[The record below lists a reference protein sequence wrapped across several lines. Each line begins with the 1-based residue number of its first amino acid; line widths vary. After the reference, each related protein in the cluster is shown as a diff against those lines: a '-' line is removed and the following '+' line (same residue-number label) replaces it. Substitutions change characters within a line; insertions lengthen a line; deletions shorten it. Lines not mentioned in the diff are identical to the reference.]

1 MAAIITSNFRTENA
15 NNFRDSIVNTDN
27 SVYLF
32 VGKSDAWSDVITD
45 NTDTEAPTPVDGVV
59 DTNDAW
65 KNAIAA
71 KRVTATDVI
80 NIIPRHASV
89 SSVDVSL
96 DWVSGS
102 TYAPWD
108 DADSDI
114 FTKPFYMITDEFK
127 VYKCIRAGAAASTI
141 KPTQTNVNPTSEG
154 DGYLWKY
161 MFTVFTTEATKFL
174 TNFYIPVKTVV
185 VPSGGSAGD
194 LSADDQTKYAYQN
207 DSHDQLNGKIYR
219 YEVTNGGSGYVSA
232 PAVTVRGDGTGALA
246 TATVAGGSVT
256 SITVTTTGSGF
267 AANAGSG
274 YAAAYVT
281 VAAPPVG
288 VGNTTATARAI
299 LSPKGGHGSDPVY
312 ELGGFYIG
320 IRVRLNGS
328 EGGGDFIVDN
338 SFRQIG
344 LVKNPYNYDT
354 EVIATAT
361 TRNALKG
368 LQLSSHSGFAV
379 GDYIT
384 GTSSGAIAFV
394 DSYDS
399 DTGAIRYH
407 QNDKTGYGSFEADE
421 AVTGHTAGSGVID
434 TYGALVDPEIQA
446 FSGNILFLE
455 NRAPINRSASQIED
469 IKLIIEF

>member
-15 NNFRDSIVNTDN
+15 NNFRDSIINTDN

-45 NTDTEAPTPVDGVV
+45 NTDTEAPTPLDGIV

-65 KNAIAA
+65 QNAIAM
-71 KRVTATDVI
+71 KRVTSTDVI

-102 TYAPWD
+102 TYVAWD

-114 FTKPFYMITDEFK
+114 YTKPFYVITDEFK
-127 VYKCIRAGAAASTI
+127 VYKCIRAGSSSSTV
-141 KPTQTNVNPTSEG
+141 KPTQTNVNPTLEG

-185 VPSGGSAGD
+185 IPVGSVIGD
-194 LSADDQTKYAYQN
+194 LSADEQTKYAYQN

-219 YEVTNGGSGYVSA
+219 YVVTNGGSGYTVA
-232 PAVTVRGDGTGALA
+232 PTPVIKGDGTGALA
-246 TATVAGGSVT
+246 TATIAGGQVT
-256 SITVTTTGSGF
+256 AITVTTSGAGF
-267 AANAGSG
+267 NTNAGSDYNVAFVEFTG
-274 YAAAYVT
+274 GDGTGAAA
-281 VAAPPVG
+281 
-288 VGNTTATARAI
+288 RAV

-320 IRVRLNGS
+320 IRIRLNGS

-344 LVKNPYNYDT
+344 LVKNPYDFGT
-354 EVIATAT
+354 SDLATDT
-361 TRNALKG
+361 TRAALKG
-368 LQLSSHSGFAV
+368 LSFSAHSGLV
-379 GDYIT
+379 IGDYME
-384 GTSSGAIAFV
+384 GGSSGAVAFI
-394 DSYDS
+394 DSYDAVE
-399 DTGAIRYH
+399 GIVRYH
-407 QNDKTGYGSFEADE
+407 QNDKTGYDAFELGE
-421 AVTGHTAGSGVID
+421 AITGHTAGTATVDASTG
-434 TYGALVDPEIQA
+434 LLDPEVQA
-446 FSGNILFLE
+446 FSGNVLFLE
-455 NRAPINRSASQIED
+455 NRAPINRSAAQIED